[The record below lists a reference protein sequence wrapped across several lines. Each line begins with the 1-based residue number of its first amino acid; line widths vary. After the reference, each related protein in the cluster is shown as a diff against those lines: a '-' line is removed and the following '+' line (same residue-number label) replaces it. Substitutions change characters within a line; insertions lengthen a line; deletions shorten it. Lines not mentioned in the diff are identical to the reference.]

1 MILRA
6 LIKKEFLQLA
16 RDPRLI
22 GFILTAP
29 VVMVILFGLALK
41 LEPDNAP
48 MAYAD
53 LDRSVFSHLIKTRL
67 WSDGYFR
74 LYPVA
79 DRQAVIEEI
88 RAGRALAGLVIE
100 ADFSARLVENAQ
112 PTVTV
117 YVDGT
122 MPSLATLMDSKA
134 AGVTDAQVTSGMYFL
149 DPEAQNVVVAPDPFL
164 LDVQVLFNPDKREPW
179 FFLPGIIGVLIM
191 QVALILTSLAML
203 REKEGHTLEPL
214 IASPI
219 TRWQFVLGK
228 TLPYAAIAFLD
239 FYFILA
245 VGWWAFGLPAPA
257 SHGLL
262 LALALLYVAGL
273 IGLGL
278 AISAVSQTPQQ
289 AIFLAIFILI
299 PSILLSGFIFPLDAM
314 PAYIRPIAHLLPFTY
329 FVEVIRGLLLKG
341 NGLAVLWPDYLVLA
355 GFAGL
360 FIGLSVWRFR
370 KTLG

>member
-6 LIKKEFLQLA
+6 LVRKEFLQLA

-48 MAYAD
+48 MAVAD
-53 LDRSVFSHLIKTRL
+53 LDHSVFSNLIKTRL

-88 RAGRALAGLVIE
+88 RSGRALAGLVID
-100 ADFSARLVENAQ
+100 ADFSARLTDNAQ

-134 AGVTDAQVTSGMYFL
+134 AAVTDAQVTSGMYFL
-149 DPEAQNVVVAPDPFL
+149 DPDAPNVVVAPDPFL
-164 LDVQVLFNPDKREPW
+164 LDVEVLFNPDKKEPW

-191 QVALILTSLAML
+191 QIALILTALAVV

-219 TRWQFVLGK
+219 RRWQFVLGK
-228 TLPYAAIAFLD
+228 TLPYAAIALAD
-239 FYFILA
+239 FYFILGL
-245 VGWWAFGLPAPA
+245 GWWVFGLPAPA

-262 LALALLYVAGL
+262 LLLAVFYVGGL
-273 IGLGL
+273 IAMGL
-278 AISAVSQTPQQ
+278 AISTVSRTPQQ

-299 PSILLSGFIFPLDAM
+299 PSVLLSGFIFPLDAM
-314 PAYIRPIAHLLPFTY
+314 PAYIRPIAYLLPFTY
-329 FVEVIRGLLLKG
+329 FIEVIRGLLLKG
-341 NGLAVLWPDYLVLA
+341 NGLAVLWPDYLALA

-360 FIGLSVWRFR
+360 FTGLALLRFR
-370 KTLG
+370 KTLA